1 MDHRQLADQ
10 YTEFDDDY
18 WWFVGRRKIFTALLE
33 KYLAY
38 PDKTNLKILDVGCGT
53 GGNSKALTKFGDVCA
68 IDYSLTA
75 LNHARERGINKL
87 VNCSAL
93 NLPFRPETFDVIAVL
108 DILDIF

>member
-18 WWFVGRRKIFTALLE
+18 WWFVGRRKIFMALLE

-53 GGNSKALTKFGDVCA
+53 GGTSKALTKFGDRLC
-68 IDYSLTA
+68 
-75 LNHARERGINKL
+75 N
-87 VNCSAL
+87 
-93 NLPFRPETFDVIAVL
+93 
-108 DILDIF
+108 